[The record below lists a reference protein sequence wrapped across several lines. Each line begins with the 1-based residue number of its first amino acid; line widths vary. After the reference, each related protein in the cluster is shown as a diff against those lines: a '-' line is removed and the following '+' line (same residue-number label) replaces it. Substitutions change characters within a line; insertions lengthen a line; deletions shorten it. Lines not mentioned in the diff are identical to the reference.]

1 MLEKKILP
9 NKHMWWSD
17 PVLRKRGTLPSRQ
30 VRNTPVTEVRATGI
44 HKHTLDFQPSVR
56 WKRYVDLDAKDG
68 GYITE
73 LYSLTELS
81 KRYGLSFHTKLYWRK
96 HILPE
101 PFTLSSVKNNRVY
114 FWSRIQLVVIDSVLR
129 HLESNGILT
138 IRKTDKSCLELIEHG
153 STVLEDY
160 YKNMYEE
167 QSLTTFDR
175 FGVRKIL

>member
-1 MLEKKILP
+1 VLDKKILP
-9 NKHMWWSD
+9 NKHLWWYE
-17 PVLRKRGTLPSRQ
+17 PTLRKRGKKPSKRLRQ
-30 VRNTPVTEVRATGI
+30 TPVTEIRSSTI
-44 HKHTLDFQPSVR
+44 HQHTLDFQPSVR
-56 WKRYVDLDAKDG
+56 WKRYVDLDSRDG

-129 HLESNGILT
+129 HLETNGILT
-138 IRKTDKSCLELIEHG
+138 LRQTDKSCLELLAHG
-153 STVLEDY
+153 CAVLEDY
-160 YKNMYEE
+160 YTKMYED
-167 QSLTTFDR
+167 QTLTSFDR
-175 FGVRKIL
+175 FGVRKIM